1 MDDNAYEKIKTLLA
15 STHIDDLENGLELL
29 SKEIG
34 SIGHEQASQFFE
46 MVSAIFYI
54 DPLDHPDLMPVLD
67 EAVTLV
73 VSFGN
78 WVIPFLIEKLCS
90 GDLKAQTVI
99 AHALGRI
106 GADAIV
112 PLIDEYQCVSDP
124 YRRSFILYALG
135 KITSPEIIRSM
146 DTILEAAQSPNIELR
161 DTATR
166 AIGKLIESIKCLDL
180 YEAKRLDIIK
190 QLQNNLSDE
199 NSGIRAKAIRS
210 FGKLAKYGHLNK
222 KEREMLK
229 TTCYRLLGKDDE
241 HFEWDRAYMVRKQAE
256 EVLNYL

>member
-1 MDDNAYEKIKTLLA
+1 MDDNAYGKIKKLLA
-15 STHIDDLENGLELL
+15 STQIDDLENGLELL

-73 VSFGN
+73 VGFGN

-106 GADAIV
+106 GADAIA
-112 PLIDEYQCVSDP
+112 PLVEEYQCVSDP

-135 KITSPEIIRSM
+135 KITSPEIIGSM
-146 DTILEAAQSPNIELR
+146 DIILEAAQSPNVELR

-166 AIGKLIESIKCLDL
+166 AIGKLIESIKRSDL
-180 YEAKRLDIIK
+180 SDKKRFDIIE
-190 QLQNNLSDE
+190 QLKNNLSDE

-210 FGKLAKYGHLNK
+210 LGKLAQYDHLNK
-222 KEREMLK
+222 KECETLK
-229 TTCYRLLGKDDE
+229 TTCYRILGKDE

-256 EVLNYL
+256 EVLNYV